1 YKCRKIKQET
11 NMNDNLKAIITQFY
25 SDLSKISGALTLTDL
40 KALDREISYLQDQTH
55 CLIRYKMTEDEKA

>member
-1 YKCRKIKQET
+1 
-11 NMNDNLKAIITQFY
+11 MNDNLKAIITQFY
-25 SDLSKISGALTLTDL
+25 SDLGEISGALTLTDL